1 MFSWD
6 ALADSMASA
15 WREFLGRLPAN
26 GFDDK
31 VEYRSKRGSRWSSR
45 VEDVL
50 THVLTHSAYH
60 RGQVAREMRVAGL
73 EPAYTDFIHA
83 VRKGFV
89 VGEMQ

>member
-1 MFSWD
+1 
-6 ALADSMASA
+6 MAVE
-15 WREFLGRLPAN
+15 WREFLDRLPPD

-31 VEYRSKRGSRWSSR
+31 IEYRSSEGEAWSSR

-60 RGQVAREMRVAGL
+60 RGQAALEMRAAGL

-89 VGEMQ
+89 DEGMR